1 MIRHHDAGPNNVR
14 GIYPK
19 PEMPKAPESTPD
31 KIAEIFTQGADALRR
46 KQPELAGMAFR
57 KTLQRVV
64 AYRNTERAE
73 VGATID
79 CPTCDRRIVKT
90 AYNKRFCSTS
100 CKDRYHNFTDNRR
113 RARMAIFQ

>member
-64 AYRNTERAE
+64 EHLAPE
-73 VGATID
+73 VGRTID
-79 CPTCDRRIVKT
+79 
-90 AYNKRFCSTS
+90 S
-100 CKDRYHNFTDNRR
+100 NRKGDLYR
-113 RARMAIFQ
+113 GISDVLDEP